1 MSNKTTYTL
10 AGCLLIFVFFITV
23 LSTVNDSLTMD
34 ELAHLPAG
42 YSYLTQKDMRI
53 NPEHPPL
60 IKDLSAVPLLFI
72 KGTEFPED
80 IKAWKEDVNGQWEFG
95 NYFLFKMGNPAQTMI
110 FWARIP
116 MILML
121 LVCGLYI
128 FLFAKKL
135 FGNNAAILSLFLF
148 SFSPTFLAHGRLVTT
163 DVGAAAGTII
173 ATYYFY
179 KFLKD
184 STKRNLIFAGI
195 ALGIAELLK
204 FSLILLI
211 PFFGLLAIGW
221 AVLYSKSPKD
231 FIVKL
236 GRYVGYCVLIGLIAL
251 AVIWAVYLYHVW
263 NYPIERQTADIKF
276 VLSSFGSRLLVDLDV
291 WMAGVPILRP
301 FSQYLFGLLMVLQR
315 ASGGNT
321 GYFMGEISAAG
332 WQFYFPTV
340 YLFKETITF
349 HFFTALA
356 IFAFVLSL
364 YPGFKKY
371 GLKEP
376 VKRLFEWARKN
387 FGGLAAFLF
396 IVIYWMSSLTSN
408 LNIGVR
414 HLMPVFPFTIILA
427 SAGVLYL
434 LQKESAKILKYAI
447 LVLFLLLNT
456 YSVLAVYPNFITYF
470 NEAVGGPKQGY
481 KYVVDSNLDWGQDL
495 KRLKIWMDKNNV
507 NKVYIDYF
515 GGSDTTYYLKDKFL
529 PWWGSKSP
537 EEMPRGNY
545 LAVSATMLQIG
556 RGKPA
561 IGYNDPTG
569 YYSWLDN
576 YKPVAVIGN
585 SIFVYYIN

>member
-1 MSNKTTYTL
+1 M
-10 AGCLLIFVFFITV
+10 
-23 LSTVNDSLTMD
+23 
-34 ELAHLPAG
+34 
-42 YSYLTQKDMRI
+42 TQKDMRI